1 MPKQFY
7 IIIGKSGSGKGTQ
20 APLLKA
26 YLESTGHQSVKH
38 ITTGGAMREFVA
50 THQSLTRD
58 LASNMMEKGELL
70 PPFFAIWNCIN
81 ILINNLNK
89 SDTIILEGAP
99 RELSEAKILGGIF
112 PFYGYND
119 VNVIYIDVS
128 DTWAIQRLI
137 DRGRSDDSD
146 RDKVEQKMEWFAKDV
161 LNVIDWYKHINT
173 QVKFLHING
182 EQSPEQVFADIKK
195 SIKMYA

>member
-50 THQSLTRD
+50 TDQSLTRD
-58 LASNMMEKGELL
+58 LVFNKMERGELM
-70 PPFFAIWNCIN
+70 PPFFAIWNWTN
-81 ILINNLNK
+81 ILIKNLNK

-99 RELSEAKILGGIF
+99 RELSEAKMFDAALK
-112 PFYGYND
+112 FYDYDDINI
-119 VNVIYIDVS
+119 IYLDVS
-128 DTWAIQRLI
+128 DRWAIQRLI
-137 DRGRSDDSD
+137 ARGRSDDSGQS
-146 RDKVEQKMEWFAKDV
+146 KVEQKMEWFAKDV